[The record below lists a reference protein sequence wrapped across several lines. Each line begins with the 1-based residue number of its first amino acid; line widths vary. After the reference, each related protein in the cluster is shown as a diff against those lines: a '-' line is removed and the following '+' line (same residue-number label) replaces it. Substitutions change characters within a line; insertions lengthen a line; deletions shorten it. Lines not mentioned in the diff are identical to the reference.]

1 MGRPQSDLSAACQ
14 PVRNKGICGALP
26 WPIADEYLAPSGR
39 ILFTVETIM
48 DGVPIKLEEGKN
60 RAGMMGLIRELLRPY
75 RGSLVL
81 ILVAMLVQSTM
92 TLAAPWPLKIILDN
106 VVVGKKL
113 DPWAARLLGPLL
125 AHGHRVHLAM
135 VAALAVVI
143 IAILN
148 ATASYVANYFT
159 ESVGQWVAN
168 DLRMRTYHHLQY
180 LSLRYYDTHQS
191 GVLLSTITADVLT
204 IQNFASSATLGIVV
218 DMFTI
223 LGMLVV
229 MLCLNWDFTLVAV
242 AVTPLLLLLASR
254 FKKAV
259 KKSTHEVR
267 KQQSNIVSVV
277 QQDLES
283 IRVVTAFGRQE
294 LEQAMLETVSHATVA
309 AALKAR
315 QVKALLSPIVTVI
328 VSLCIAFVL
337 WRGSLLILAGGM
349 TAGELTVFLSYL
361 ASFFKPVKDLAS
373 MNNSIAMTAVA
384 VERIRT
390 ILDADTILPEKPDG
404 SEQAIRGDIVFDH
417 VAFAYDESCPVLRDV
432 CFTVKAGQM
441 VGVVGPTGGGKS
453 TIMSLIPRFY
463 DPDAGRIQ
471 VDGLD
476 VRDFRLQA
484 LRDQIG
490 YVLQETV
497 LFRGTVRDNIAY
509 GRAGATDEEIIE
521 AAKLANADEFIA
533 RMPDGYQTLVGDR
546 GDTLSGGQRQ
556 RIGIARAIIRNNPIL
571 ILDEPTAALDT
582 ESERLVIEALQ
593 RLMKGRTVL
602 TIAHRLSTIRD
613 ADKIIVLKGGVVAE
627 QGTHD
632 ELLAMGGTYAEL
644 YSVQFDTTPAKA
656 AP

>member
-1 MGRPQSDLSAACQ
+1 MDATATQQ
-14 PVRNKGICGALP
+14 
-26 WPIADEYLAPSGR
+26 ADGQQ
-39 ILFTVETIM
+39 
-48 DGVPIKLEEGKN
+48 N
-60 RAGMMGLIRELLRPY
+60 QGMMVLIRQLLRPY
-75 RGSLVL
+75 RGSLGI
-81 ILVAMLVQSTM
+81 ILVAMLLQSGM
-92 TLAAPWPLKIILDN
+92 TLAGPWPLKIILDN
-106 VVVGKKL
+106 VIVGHKL
-113 DPWAARLLGPLL
+113 NPWLGRLLEPLL
-125 AHGHRVHLAM
+125 THGHRVHLA
-135 VAALAVVI
+135 ALAACAVI
-143 IAILN
+143 LIAILN
-148 ATASYVANYFT
+148 ACASYVANYYT

-180 LSLRYYDTHQS
+180 LSLRYYDSHQS

-229 MLCLNWDFTLVAV
+229 MFYMNWDFTLIAV

-259 KKSTHEVR
+259 KRSTHEVR

-294 LEQAMLETVSHATVA
+294 LEQQALAAVSLATVS

-315 QVKALLSPIVTVI
+315 QVKSLLSPLVAVI
-328 VSLCIAFVL
+328 VSCCIAFVL

-361 ASFFKPVKDLAS
+361 SSFFKPVKDLAS

-390 ILDADTILPEKPDG
+390 ILDADAILPEKPDPV
-404 SEQAIRGDIVFDH
+404 EQTLRGEITFDH
-417 VAFAYDESCPVLRDV
+417 VAFAYDETAPVLRDV
-432 CFTVKAGQM
+432 SFNIQPGQM
-441 VGVVGPTGGGKS
+441 IGVVGPTGGGKS

-463 DPDAGRIQ
+463 DPGAGKILM
-471 VDGLD
+471 DGID
-476 VRDFRLQA
+476 VRDYRLQT

-497 LFRGTVRDNIAY
+497 LFRGSVRDNIAY
-509 GRAGATDEEIIE
+509 GRAGATEEEIIE

-533 RMPDGYQTLVGDR
+533 RMPDGYKTLVGDR

-556 RIGIARAIIRNNPIL
+556 RIGIARAIIRNNPVL

-582 ESERLVIEALQ
+582 ESERLVVEALE

-602 TIAHRLSTIRD
+602 IIAHRLSTIRD
-613 ADKIIVLKGGVVAE
+613 ADKILVLKGGVVAE

-632 ELLAMGGTYAEL
+632 ELLALGGTYAQL
-644 YSVQFDTTPAKA
+644 YSVQFDTMPAKA
-656 AP
+656 AL

>member
-1 MGRPQSDLSAACQ
+1 
-14 PVRNKGICGALP
+14 
-26 WPIADEYLAPSGR
+26 
-39 ILFTVETIM
+39 M
-48 DGVPIKLEEGKN
+48 DGVATAQEDDDKGP
-60 RAGMMGLIRELLRPY
+60 GMMGLIRELLRPY
-75 RGSLVL
+75 RGSLAI
-81 ILVAMLVQSTM
+81 ILTAMIVQSAM

-106 VVVGKKL
+106 VILGRRL
-113 DPWAARLLGPLL
+113 SPWMNHFL
-125 AHGHRVHLAM
+125 APMLTHGHRVHI
-135 VAALAVVI
+135 AALAAVAVVI

-148 ATASYVANYFT
+148 ALASYLANYFT

-191 GVLLSTITADVLT
+191 GILLSTITADVLT
-204 IQNFASSATLGIVV
+204 IQNFASSATLGIVI
-218 DMFTI
+218 DMITI
-223 LGMLVV
+223 LGMLVI
-229 MLCLNWDFTLVAV
+229 MFFMNWDFTLIAV
-242 AVTPLLLLLASR
+242 AVTPLMLLLASR

-267 KQQSNIVSVV
+267 KQQSNIVAVV

-283 IRVVTAFGRQE
+283 IRVVKAFGRQE
-294 LEQAMLETVSHATVA
+294 LEQEELQAVSHATVA

-315 QVKALLSPIVTVI
+315 QVKALLSPLVSIIVACCVG
-328 VSLCIAFVL
+328 FVL
-337 WRGSLLILAGGM
+337 WRGSLLILAGWM

-361 ASFFKPVKDLAS
+361 GSFFKPVKDLAS
-373 MNNSIAMTAVA
+373 MNNSIAQTAVA
-384 VERIRT
+384 VERIRQ
-390 ILDADTILPEKPDG
+390 ILDADTILPEKPDAI
-404 SEQAIRGDIVFDH
+404 EQPIRGEIVFDH
-417 VAFAYDESCPVLRDV
+417 VAFAYDESYPVLRDV
-432 CFTVKAGQM
+432 SFTVKPGQM
-441 VGVVGPTGGGKS
+441 IGVVGPTGGGKS

-463 DPDAGRIQ
+463 DPSAGKVL
-471 VDGLD
+471 VDGVD
-476 VRDFRLQA
+476 VRDYRLRS

-509 GRAGATDEEIIE
+509 GRAGATDEEIIA
-521 AAKLANADEFIA
+521 AAKLANADEFIT
-533 RMPDGYQTLVGDR
+533 RMPNGYQSFVGDR
-546 GDTLSGGQRQ
+546 GDTFSGGQRQ

-582 ESERLVIEALQ
+582 ESERLVIEALE

-632 ELLAMGGTYAEL
+632 QLLALGGTYAEL
-644 YSVQFDTTPAKA
+644 YSVQFDTTAAKA

>member
-1 MGRPQSDLSAACQ
+1 MDGTTTQ
-14 PVRNKGICGALP
+14 
-26 WPIADEYLAPSGR
+26 IADDPKGQ
-39 ILFTVETIM
+39 
-48 DGVPIKLEEGKN
+48 
-60 RAGMMGLIRELLRPY
+60 GMMGLIRELLRPY
-75 RGSLVL
+75 RGSLVI

-106 VVVGKKL
+106 VIVGHKL
-113 DPWAARLLGPLL
+113 DPWVASLLKPMLT
-125 AHGHRVHLAM
+125 HGHRMHLAA
-135 VAALAVVI
+135 VAALAVI
-143 IAILN
+143 LIAVLN
-148 ATASYVANYFT
+148 AAASYVANYFT

-204 IQNFASSATLGIVV
+204 IQNFASAATLGIAV

-229 MLCLNWDFTLVAV
+229 MFCLNWDFTLVAV
-242 AVTPLLLLLASR
+242 AITPLLLLLASR

-267 KQQSNIVSVV
+267 KQQSNIVAVV

-294 LEQAMLETVSHATVA
+294 YEQEALAVVSHATVA

-328 VSLCIAFVL
+328 VSCCIAFVL

-373 MNNSIAMTAVA
+373 MNNSIAITAVA

-390 ILDADTILPEKPDG
+390 ILDADSILPEKP
-404 SEQAIRGDIVFDH
+404 EAREPTIRGQIAFDH
-417 VAFAYDESCPVLRDV
+417 VAFAYDEITPVLRDV
-432 CFTVKAGQM
+432 SFTVEPGQM

-463 DPDAGRIQ
+463 DPSAGKVL
-471 VDGLD
+471 VDGVD

-509 GRAGATDEEIIE
+509 GRAGATDEEILA
-521 AAKLANADEFIA
+521 AAKLANADEFIS
-533 RMPDGYQTLVGDR
+533 RMPNGYQTFVGDR

-556 RIGIARAIIRNNPIL
+556 RIGIARAVIRNNPIL

-582 ESERLVIEALQ
+582 ESERLVIEALE

-613 ADKIIVLKGGVVAE
+613 ADKIMVLKGGVVAE

-632 ELLAMGGTYAEL
+632 QLLAMGGTYAEL
-644 YSVQFDTTPAKA
+644 YSVQFDTTAVKA

>member
-1 MGRPQSDLSAACQ
+1 M
-14 PVRNKGICGALP
+14 
-26 WPIADEYLAPSGR
+26 ADEP
-39 ILFTVETIM
+39 TDQQD
-48 DGVPIKLEEGKN
+48 DGQIPKGP
-60 RAGMMGLIRELLRPY
+60 GMMSLIWDLLGPY
-75 RGSLVL
+75 RGSLAI
-81 ILVAMLVQSTM
+81 ILATMLVQSVM
-92 TLAAPWPLKIILDN
+92 TLAAPWPLKIVIDN
-106 VVVGKKL
+106 VVVGRKL
-113 DPWAARLLGPLL
+113 DPWLAHFLQPLL
-125 AHGHRVHLAM
+125 THAHRMHLAEM
-135 VAALAVVI
+135 AGIAVIV

-148 ATASYVANYFT
+148 AAASYLANYFT

-204 IQNFASSATLGIVV
+204 IQNFASSATLGILV

-223 LGMLVV
+223 LGMIVV
-229 MLCLNWDFTLVAV
+229 MFFLNWNFTLVAV
-242 AVTPLLLLLASR
+242 GITPLLLLLASQ

-259 KKSTHEVR
+259 KKNTHEVR
-267 KQQSNIVSVV
+267 KQQSNIVAVV

-294 LEQAMLETVSHATVA
+294 WEQQELAVVSQATVA

-315 QVKALLSPIVTVI
+315 EVKALLSPIVNII
-328 VSLCIAFVL
+328 VSFCVAFVL
-337 WRGSLLILAGGM
+337 WRGSLLILRGGM

-373 MNNSIAMTAVA
+373 MNNSIAQTAVA

-390 ILDADTILPEKPDG
+390 ILDADAILPENSNPR
-404 SEQAIRGDIVFDH
+404 EQAIRGDIVFEH
-417 VAFAYDESCPVLRDV
+417 VAFAYDPSSPVLRDV
-432 CFTVKAGQM
+432 SFTVKAGQM
-441 VGVVGPTGGGKS
+441 IGVVGPTGGGKS

-463 DPDAGRIQ
+463 DPSAGKVL
-471 VDGLD
+471 VDGVD
-476 VRDFRLQA
+476 VRDYRLQS
-484 LRDQIG
+484 LRDQIA

-509 GRAGATDEEIIE
+509 GRVDATDEEIIQ
-521 AAKLANADEFIA
+521 AAKLANADEFIS
-533 RMPDGYQTLVGDR
+533 RMPSGYQTFVGDR

-582 ESERLVIEALQ
+582 ESERLVIEALE
-593 RLMKGRTVL
+593 RLMKGRTVI

-627 QGTHD
+627 EGSHEQ
-632 ELLAMGGTYAEL
+632 LMAMGGTYAEL

-656 AP
+656 AL

>member
-1 MGRPQSDLSAACQ
+1 
-14 PVRNKGICGALP
+14 
-26 WPIADEYLAPSGR
+26 
-39 ILFTVETIM
+39 M
-48 DGVPIKLEEGKN
+48 DGVALKEEDDQE
-60 RAGMMGLIRELLRPY
+60 RRGMMGLIRELLRPY
-75 RGSLVL
+75 RRSLAI
-81 ILVAMLVQSTM
+81 ILAAMVVQSAM

-106 VVVGKKL
+106 VVVGRKL
-113 DPWAARLLGPLL
+113 DPWMANLLRPLL
-125 AHGHRVHLAM
+125 THGHRVHLAM
-135 VAALAVVI
+135 LAALAVVC
-143 IAILN
+143 IAIFN
-148 ATASYVANYFT
+148 AAASYLANYYT

-218 DMFTI
+218 DMITI
-223 LGMLVV
+223 LGMLVI
-229 MLCLNWDFTLVAV
+229 MFCLNWDFTLIAV
-242 AVTPLLLLLASR
+242 AVTPLMLLLASR

-267 KQQSNIVSVV
+267 KQQSNIVAVV

-294 LEQAMLETVSHATVA
+294 LEQQALETVSHATVA

-315 QVKALLSPIVTVI
+315 QVKALLSPIVSII
-328 VSLCIAFVL
+328 VAFCIGFVL
-337 WRGSLLILAGGM
+337 WRGSLLILAGWM

-373 MNNSIAMTAVA
+373 MNNSIAQTAVA

-390 ILDADTILPEKPDG
+390 ILDADAILPEKPDAR
-404 SEQAIRGDIVFDH
+404 EQPVRGEIVFEH
-417 VAFAYDESCPVLRDV
+417 VAFAYNESCPVLRDV
-432 CFTVKAGQM
+432 SFTVKPGQM
-441 VGVVGPTGGGKS
+441 IGVVGPTGGGKS

-463 DPDAGRIQ
+463 DPSAGKVL
-471 VDGLD
+471 VDGID
-476 VRDFRLQA
+476 VRDYRLQS
-484 LRDQIG
+484 LRNQIG

-497 LFRGTVRDNIAY
+497 LFRGSVRDNIAY
-509 GRAGATDEEIIE
+509 GRAGATEEEIVE
-521 AAKLANADEFIA
+521 AAKLANADEFIS
-533 RMPDGYQTLVGDR
+533 RMPAGYQTFVGDR

-571 ILDEPTAALDT
+571 ILDEPTAALDS
-582 ESERLVIEALQ
+582 ESERLVIEALE

-632 ELLAMGGTYAEL
+632 QLLALGGTYAEL
-644 YSVQFDTTPAKA
+644 YSVQFNSSPKSIA
-656 AP
+656 